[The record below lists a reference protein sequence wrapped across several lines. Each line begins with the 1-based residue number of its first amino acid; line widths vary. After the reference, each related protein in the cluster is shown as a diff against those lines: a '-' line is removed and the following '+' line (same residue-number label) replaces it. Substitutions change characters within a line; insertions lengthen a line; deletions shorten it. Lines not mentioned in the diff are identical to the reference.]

1 MTAVADYDRL
11 RRQAALPGGRHDAV
25 VTVLKVA
32 LPVSAV
38 ALLALIV
45 VWPLMSAREF
55 SFLLSKDKVA
65 MANDRLRLDNAVYRG
80 QTAKGQP
87 FTIRAGGAVQHS
99 SAVPIVELRSLDAVL
114 QMDDGPARVTA
125 PSGKYDMDN
134 DKLNIAG
141 PVKVDGSAGYSL
153 DSQAVEV
160 SLIDRTVK
168 TDQPVSGRLPIG
180 TFRSDRLR
188 GDLGGKTMVLDGHAH
203 LHIVGPSARR
213 AAR

>member
-1 MTAVADYDRL
+1 MISSADYDQQ

-25 VTVLKVA
+25 VTLLKIA

-38 ALLALIV
+38 ALLAIIV
-45 VWPLMSAREF
+45 IWPLMTAREF

-87 FTIRAGGAVQHS
+87 FIIRAGGAVQHS
-99 SAVPIVELRSLDAVL
+99 SAVPIVEMRSLDATL

-153 DSQAVEV
+153 DSQGVEV

-168 TDQPVSGRLPIG
+168 TDQPVSGKLPIG
-180 TFRSDRLR
+180 TFRSDRLS

-203 LHIVGPSARR
+203 LHILGTSARR